1 MKLGVILSVVLFS
14 CCVFAKEKQVLRYG
28 VNSNY
33 AMPLLGVT
41 RLPQGQVLQE
51 GVLKDLGEALA
62 KELKREPQFILLPKI
77 RVAENLKQGSIDVL
91 CHLNEVWQPAIKN
104 DVYWSDDLYESRNLI
119 VHIDSKPIKSI
130 SDLYGARV
138 GTVLNFIYQNLDPY
152 FAKKQILR
160 EDAPTNESNIQK
172 ILKGRID
179 YLVMSNLEFDF
190 YKRIYPT
197 LDAVDL
203 SMDSVQTKCALS
215 KKSSISPESFEKA
228 IQTIQRNGV
237 LRKILKSYQ

>member
-1 MKLGVILSVVLFS
+1 MKLCGFVFVILFS
-14 CCVFAKEKQVLRYG
+14 SWALAKEKQVLRYG

-33 AMPLLGVT
+33 AMPLLGLT

-51 GVLKDLGEALA
+51 GILKDLGLALA
-62 KELKREPQFILLPKI
+62 KELKCEPQFILLPKI
-77 RVAENLKQGSIDVL
+77 RVAENLKAGSVDIL

-104 DVYWSDDLYESRNLI
+104 DVYWSDALYESRNLI
-119 VHIDSKPIKSI
+119 VHIDSKPIKRI

-190 YKRIYPT
+190 YKRIYPN

-203 SMDSVQTKCALS
+203 NMDSVQTKCALS
-215 KKSSISPESFEKA
+215 KKSSIRQESFDKA
-228 IQTIQRNGV
+228 IFNIQTTGV
-237 LRKILKSYQ
+237 LRKILKVYQ